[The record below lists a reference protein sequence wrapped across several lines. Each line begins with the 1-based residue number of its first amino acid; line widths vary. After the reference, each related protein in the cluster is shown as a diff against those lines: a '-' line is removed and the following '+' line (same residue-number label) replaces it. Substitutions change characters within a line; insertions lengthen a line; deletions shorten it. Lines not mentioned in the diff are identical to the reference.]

1 MRGLEKA
8 EKAQKAKMAKKARP
22 LRRLRP
28 LKPSLPSMPS
38 DAFLCLLPNFKGL
51 CISQAHGRHQK
62 SQQRWANSFGER
74 PGIARP

>member
-1 MRGLEKA
+1 
-8 EKAQKAKMAKKARP
+8 
-22 LRRLRP
+22 
-28 LKPSLPSMPS
+28 MPS
-38 DAFLCLLPNFKGL
+38 QTITVRFYGPFSWLGNNDTTDIF